1 MGEREIEY
9 FAPSALSIQL
19 SPFSAFTRNNFR
31 QITPTT
37 RRTGVCLGYMHFCSD
52 CQWHKIETRMNF
64 SVPTLLLLGVFL
76 DRKICIQSHIFQLLR
91 LPPDS
96 SSCLCSYS
104 ISGFCKR
111 RIALT
116 CIYAHFG
123 DEEVLMAP
131 MLLVNYEWEL
141 CSFRGLSSSLASF
154 IADECF
160 RNRTPR
166 RLRPCPLLPC
176 SCAQRPPPGCHR
188 LIVVGGFGQRLLFSG
203 RGRLHCLLTY

>member
-1 MGEREIEY
+1 
-9 FAPSALSIQL
+9 
-19 SPFSAFTRNNFR
+19 
-31 QITPTT
+31 
-37 RRTGVCLGYMHFCSD
+37 MHFCSD

-64 SVPTLLLLGVFL
+64 SVPTLFLLGVFL
-76 DRKICIQSHIFQLLR
+76 DSWICIQSHIFQLLR

-123 DEEVLMAP
+123 DEEFLMAP
-131 MLLVNYEWEL
+131 LLLVHYEWEL
-141 CSFRGLSSSLASF
+141 CSLQGFFSALASF

-166 RLRPCPLLPC
+166 RRCPQSVSVTTVHLCAAPAPGLL
-176 SCAQRPPPGCHR
+176 SVDRRRRWFWAAFALFGGCIAYL
-188 LIVVGGFGQRLLFSG
+188 LIDRITCFYLNCTYLKHLPLTPSVGKLGLGND
-203 RGRLHCLLTY
+203 